1 MNARPGFLPP
11 APRAPWAAGRAL
23 LRRLGV
29 ACAALAAA
37 ACTTLPEAPLPPP
50 DAECQAWAQQLDAA
64 VAQAGVADA
73 EAERI
78 AGVAGLR
85 VDRVGEALRD
95 RARADDAAYRAWL
108 QRAAALDEAG
118 RAAEIANL
126 PAARFPLRAGAAAVA
141 VAVADREVDR
151 EAARALTDRCRQRTL
166 QQLASAPGPTRE
178 ALLAR
183 AQVPDRYSLGLRALG
198 LYPLVRWPFFAGV
211 QRWQA
216 GHEAAMARWAVQPPP
231 LQRHVPATA
240 DAAAPP
246 PWPPATDALGLPQP
260 TPEQARQLLAWHAP
274 VLEIEQRGPYDR
286 FGTPAW
292 GDDGRPRV
300 DDARPV
306 VWQRIAHMPLAGQW
320 RLQLVYLLWFPER
333 PPRSSFDLLAG
344 ALDGVMVRLTL
355 GADGRPLLVDT
366 AHACGCYHQFF
377 PSAAL
382 RLRPGAPRHQEWLFA
397 PATMPAL
404 PDTHRLVVRIAS
416 ASHDVLGL
424 QALPRDEAAGTG
436 TVYALQPDQ
445 ALRSLPAAG
454 GRRSLYGPDGL
465 VSGTERGERH
475 LFWPMGIDSAGAM
488 RQWGHHATAFVGRR
502 HFDDA
507 MLLEERFEWVG
518 AGADSPAPP
527 AARGR

>member
-1 MNARPGFLPP
+1 
-11 APRAPWAAGRAL
+11 
-23 LRRLGV
+23 V
-29 ACAALAAA
+29 
-37 ACTTLPEAPLPPP
+37 
-50 DAECQAWAQQLDAA
+50 
-64 VAQAGVADA
+64 
-73 EAERI
+73 
-78 AGVAGLR
+78 
-85 VDRVGEALRD
+85 
-95 RARADDAAYRAWL
+95 
-108 QRAAALDEAG
+108 
-118 RAAEIANL
+118 
-126 PAARFPLRAGAAAVA
+126 AVA

-382 RLRPGAPRHQEWLFA
+382 RPRPGAPRHQEWLFA

-436 TVYALQPDQ
+436 TAYALQPDQ

>member
-1 MNARPGFLPP
+1 MNGCPARLPIALP
-11 APRAPWAAGRAL
+11 APWAACGAL
-23 LRRLGV
+23 LRRLV
-29 ACAALAAA
+29 AACAALAAG
-37 ACTTLPEAPLPPP
+37 ACTTLPQAPLPPP
-50 DAECQAWAQQLDAA
+50 DAECQAWVRQLDAA
-64 VAQAGVADA
+64 VAHAGAADA

-78 AGVAGLR
+78 EGVAGLR

-118 RAAEIANL
+118 RAAEMANL
-126 PAARFPLRAGAAAVA
+126 PAASFPLRAGDA
-141 VAVADREVDR
+141 AVADREVDR

-166 QQLASAPGPTRE
+166 QQLAAAPAPTRQ

-231 LQRHVPATA
+231 LQRHVPPAA
-240 DAAAPP
+240 DAAAP

-274 VLEIEQRGPYDR
+274 VLDIEQRGPYDR

-292 GDDGRPRV
+292 GEDGRPRV

-382 RLRPGAPRHQEWLFA
+382 RPRPGAPRHQEWLFA
-397 PATMPAL
+397 PAPMPAL
-404 PDTHRLVVRIAS
+404 PDTHRLLVRIAS
-416 ASHDVLGL
+416 ASHDVLAL
-424 QALPRDEAAGTG
+424 QALPRAEAAGTG
-436 TVYALQPDQ
+436 AVYALQPDE
-445 ALRSLPAAG
+445 ALRSLPAPG

-475 LFWPMGIDSAGAM
+475 IFWPMGIDSAGAM

-507 MLLEERFEWVG
+507 MLLEERFEWLG
-518 AGADSPAPP
+518 ARADGPTLPP
-527 AARGR
+527 ACGR